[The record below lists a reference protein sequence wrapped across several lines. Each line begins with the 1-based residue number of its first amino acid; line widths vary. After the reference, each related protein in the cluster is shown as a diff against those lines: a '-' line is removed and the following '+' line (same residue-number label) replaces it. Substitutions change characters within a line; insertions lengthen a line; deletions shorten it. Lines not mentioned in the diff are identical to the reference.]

1 MFQRWV
7 TNMEREIGVPI
18 VVYPDRLLVLV
29 ETRFIICNKTE
40 NNKESI
46 KNPSQVNK
54 LTIIGSSVISF
65 MGST

>member
-1 MFQRWV
+1 MFQCWV
-7 TNMEREIGVPI
+7 TNMEGERGVPV

-46 KNPSQVNK
+46 KHPSQINK
-54 LTIIGSSVISF
+54 LTIITAAVV
-65 MGST
+65 